1 MPFER
6 STKKVYKNTLF
17 LYFRMILL
25 LGVNLY
31 TSRVILEALGVVD
44 FGIYNVVAGI
54 IVVLSFISNSMSLAV
69 NRYISFEMG
78 RDNGGE
84 VGRIFS
90 VSVNIHALIALLVIV
105 FGETAGLWFVNHKL
119 VIPPERIVAANWIYQ
134 FSIFSFVMTVFRV
147 PYNAMI
153 IAYEEMKAYAYIS
166 IVEGLLRLLVAFSI
180 LYITFDKLIV
190 YGGLMALSVALITVV
205 YIFFCLRKYAEC
217 RYRFIWDGSLVKS
230 MGQYAGISTMGNLSS
245 VVLDQGQNILLN
257 MFFGPVLNAARG
269 IAYQVNTALNV
280 FVSNLYMAATPQIT
294 KSYAAD
300 DREYLVKIVNQTAL
314 FSQLCLTVLVVPV
327 MVELPYLL
335 HLWLGDGF
343 PEATVIFGR
352 LVLLNMFTANLVKTL
367 LIALQSA
374 SKIFKVH
381 FYTGM
386 LTIANIP
393 IDYVLLKWFHIEAY
407 QVFIVQFVIDLVF
420 VYVVLYL
427 ADKQLNW
434 NIREYMIKVIMPVSL
449 LFVSDVGLLYMIME
463 TLPVNFWTACLSFF
477 ISGSYVVLLAYLF
490 VLPKELKTALKKKI
504 IGFIS
509 YKH

>member
-6 STKKVYKNTLF
+6 STRKVYKNTLF

-54 IVVLSFISNSMSLAV
+54 IVVLSFVNNSMSLAV

-78 RDNGGE
+78 RDEGNE
-84 VGRIFS
+84 VNKIFS
-90 VSVNIHALIALLVIV
+90 ISVNIHVLIALLVVV
-105 FGETAGLWFVNHKL
+105 FGETVGLWFVNYKL
-119 VIPPERIVAANWIYQ
+119 VIPPERMVAANWIYQ
-134 FSIFSFVMTVFRV
+134 FSIASFVMTVLRV

-153 IAYEEMKAYAYIS
+153 IAYEDMKAYAYIS
-166 IVEGLLRLLVAFSI
+166 IVEGLLRLLVAVSI
-180 LYITFDKLIV
+180 LYVTLDKLIV

-205 YIFFCLRKYAEC
+205 YVLFCFRKYAEC
-217 RYRFIWDGSLVKS
+217 RYRFLWDGELVRS
-230 MGQYAGISTMGNLSS
+230 MGRYAGISTMGNLSS

-257 MFFGPVLNAARG
+257 LFFGPVLNAARG
-269 IAYQVNTALNV
+269 IAFQVNTALNV

-294 KSYAAD
+294 KSYAAN
-300 DREYLVKIVNQTAL
+300 DRAYLVKIVNQTAL

-335 HLWLGDGF
+335 RLWLGDGF
-343 PEATVIFGR
+343 PEATIVFGR
-352 LVLLNMFTANLVKTL
+352 LVLLNMFTVNLVKTL
-367 LIALQSA
+367 LIALQSSA
-374 SKIFKVH
+374 KIFKVH

-386 LTIANIP
+386 LTILNIP

-407 QVFIVQFVIDLVF
+407 QVFVVQFVIDLVF

-427 ADKQLNW
+427 AKKQLQW
-434 NIREYMIKVIMPVSL
+434 NVGEYTFRVILPVSL
-449 LFVSDVGLLYMIME
+449 LFVSNVVLLHFVMA
-463 TLPVNFWTACLSFF
+463 TLPDNFLTACLAFILSACYVGGLSF
-477 ISGSYVVLLAYLF
+477 LLIM
-490 VLPKELKTALKKKI
+490 PKELRETLKGKVF
-504 IGFIS
+504 GFM
-509 YKH
+509 HGRH

>member
-1 MPFER
+1 MPFEK

-17 LYFRMILL
+17 LYFRMLLL

-31 TSRVILEALGVVD
+31 TSRIILEALGVID

-54 IVVLSFISNSMSLAV
+54 IVVLSFVNNSMSLAV

-78 RDNGGE
+78 RDNGGA

-90 VSVNIHALIALLVIV
+90 VSVNIHALIALMVIV
-105 FGETAGLWFVNHKL
+105 FGETVGLWFVNYKL

-166 IVEGLLRLLVAFSI
+166 IVEGLLRLLIAYSI

-190 YGGLMALSVALITVV
+190 YGGLMALSVALVTVV
-205 YIFFCLRKYAEC
+205 YIFFCLHKYVEC
-217 RYRFIWDGSLVKS
+217 RYRFIWDGNLIKS

-300 DREYLVKIVNQTAL
+300 DREYFVKIVNQTAL

-327 MVELPYLL
+327 IVELPYLL

-386 LTIANIP
+386 LTICNIP

-407 QVFIVQFVIDLVF
+407 QVFIVQFIIDLIF
-420 VYVVLYL
+420 IYVVLYL
-427 ADKQLNW
+427 AKKQLVW
-434 NIREYMIKVIMPVSL
+434 NISEYLFRVILPMFL
-449 LFVSDVGLLYMIME
+449 LFISDVLLLYIIME
-463 TLPVNFWTACLSFF
+463 ALPVNFLTVSLSFL
-477 ISGSYVVLLAYLF
+477 ISGFFILFLAYMF
-490 VLPKELKTALKKKI
+490 VFPKTMKMFLKDKLRNLI
-504 IGFIS
+504 HRS
-509 YKH
+509 